1 MELIFES
8 DFLSKEHVKTFI
20 YLNTKYNLNVI
31 YYIKRSTEFL

>member
-20 YLNTKYNLNVI
+20 YLNTKFTLNVI
-31 YYIKRSTEFL
+31 NNIKRSTELL